1 MSQKILPKSFLV
13 VGIGASAGGLEALQ
27 EFVKILPK
35 QTNCAF
41 ILAQHL
47 SPTYKSMMVDLLSR
61 QTNKKI
67 VEIKH
72 GSLIEPE
79 ILYITPPNNDV
90 IVQNGKM
97 YLKPPLSQIG
107 PKPSIDIF
115 FESLARDQKENAIGI
130 ILSGTG
136 SDGSHG
142 VRAIK
147 AEGGITIAQEPESTK
162 YDGMVIS
169 AINTGNIDFVLPVS
183 KIVEEIDNI
192 SRYSYENKTIEYSN
206 ENRFD
211 PFSEIFQIVQEKKSV
226 DFKDYKISTI
236 RRRLARRMAALKII
250 AISDYVSYLKTNA
263 KEVDALYQD
272 ILIGVTYFFRDKDA
286 FNELKQNLEIMIKH
300 NKDKENIRVW
310 IPGCSTGEEAYTIA
324 IILHQILGIE
334 LLNYKVQIF
343 ATDIDDESLEIARKS
358 KYPEASFQD
367 VDSAILKKYFVRQ
380 GQHYNV
386 IKPIR
391 DMVIFSHHN
400 INIDPPFLRVNL
412 ISCRNLLIYFNQKL
426 QEKIFP
432 VFHYSLHPNGILFLG
447 KSESVGKFSTLFE
460 VVNKKEKIYKSQ
472 ITKSSPL
479 LVYQLQ
485 NKTKPYEIP
494 NHTNHITEYS
504 IQEATKDTI
513 TNIFLP
519 NSVVINTNHD
529 IIYFQEELFS
539 YLKVSPG
546 NATFNIFK
554 MIDDRL
560 NLELRSILH
569 IALKERASKK
579 SRFIRFETKEEL
591 LFVQIIVTPLLN
603 IIDKELYLVSFLEE
617 KEYEVRSMGAIIDE
631 DSENIRTKELEF
643 ELKST
648 KEHLQTVIEEL
659 ETSNEEMQ
667 SLNEE
672 LQSSNEELQSS
683 NEELET
689 SNEELQSSNEE
700 LQTAY
705 SELNH
710 INKELENKSIEIE
723 KTNNLLNTKKD
734 KLLVTTKRFE
744 TALESTD
751 GGIFEYFL
759 DGSKKG
765 FFSTKFANI
774 LGYQKNEIAKY
785 EKDIF
790 GFLQT
795 IIVPNQLE
803 IFMKGYSVFLKEQ
816 KKYDMALKIITKD
829 NILKF
834 VHIYIKIIPM
844 EGSNKVV
851 GLIIDVDQKYK
862 DTVVLNLQKQKLDT
876 IFDAVDNMIL
886 ISDGEELL
894 EVNGAF
900 TRYFHLTL
908 QQFKK
913 HYKCI
918 CELFQNDEDSKDYI
932 GYDIENPRNWVKQL
946 LVSSNERKVKINING
961 VIYHFKITLKQINLD
976 ANIIGYLISLN
987 DITTQVTYEE
997 NLKQE
1002 VEKRIEQIR
1011 KQDELLLSQS
1021 KSAAMGEMI
1030 SAIAHQW
1037 RQPLNTLSLYNI
1049 ALESK
1054 ELLLK
1059 DDIKEFREKSNNVI
1073 RQMSQT
1079 INDFRDFFKPNKNK
1093 EKFFIF
1099 ESIEKVLGILYAQL
1113 KEKNIIIKNNVDHE
1127 LDLFNFKSEFE
1138 QVLINL
1144 INNSKDAI
1152 LKASVNKSKG
1162 MIEFNSHIDD
1172 GKIVLEILDNGGG
1185 IDTSIIDKIFEPYF
1199 TTKFESQ
1206 GTGLG
1211 LYMSKMIIERNMGGQ
1226 IVAVN
1231 NKSGTT
1237 FKIIFGT
1244 NNE

>member
-1 MSQKILPKSFLV
+1 
-13 VGIGASAGGLEALQ
+13 
-27 EFVKILPK
+27 
-35 QTNCAF
+35 
-41 ILAQHL
+41 
-47 SPTYKSMMVDLLSR
+47 
-61 QTNKKI
+61 
-67 VEIKH
+67 
-72 GSLIEPE
+72 
-79 ILYITPPNNDV
+79 
-90 IVQNGKM
+90 
-97 YLKPPLSQIG
+97 
-107 PKPSIDIF
+107 
-115 FESLARDQKENAIGI
+115 
-130 ILSGTG
+130 
-136 SDGSHG
+136 
-142 VRAIK
+142 
-147 AEGGITIAQEPESTK
+147 
-162 YDGMVIS
+162 
-169 AINTGNIDFVLPVS
+169 
-183 KIVEEIDNI
+183 
-192 SRYSYENKTIEYSN
+192 
-206 ENRFD
+206 
-211 PFSEIFQIVQEKKSV
+211 
-226 DFKDYKISTI
+226 
-236 RRRLARRMAALKII
+236 
-250 AISDYVSYLKTNA
+250 
-263 KEVDALYQD
+263 
-272 ILIGVTYFFRDKDA
+272 
-286 FNELKQNLEIMIKH
+286 
-300 NKDKENIRVW
+300 
-310 IPGCSTGEEAYTIA
+310 
-324 IILHQILGIE
+324 
-334 LLNYKVQIF
+334 
-343 ATDIDDESLEIARKS
+343 
-358 KYPEASFQD
+358 
-367 VDSAILKKYFVRQ
+367 
-380 GQHYNV
+380 
-386 IKPIR
+386 
-391 DMVIFSHHN
+391 MVIFSHHN
-400 INIDPPFLRVNL
+400 LNIDPPFLRVNL

-460 VVNKKEKIYKSQ
+460 VVDKKEKIYKSQ
-472 ITKSSPL
+472 ITKNSPL

-591 LFVQIIVTPLLN
+591 LFIQIIVTPLLN

-617 KEYEVRSMGAIIDE
+617 KEYEVRSMGSINDD
-631 DSENIRTKELEF
+631 DSENMRTKELEF

-723 KTNNLLNTKKD
+723 RTNNLLNAKKD

-759 DGSKKG
+759 QSTKKG
-765 FFSTKFANI
+765 FFSTKFAHI
-774 LGYQKNEIAKY
+774 LGYQKNEIVKY

-790 GFLQT
+790 GFLQK

-803 IFMKGYSVFLKEQ
+803 DFMEGYTAFLKEQ
-816 KKYDMALKIITKD
+816 KKYDMALKIITKE
-829 NILKF
+829 NVFKF
-834 VHIYIKIIPM
+834 IHIYIKIVQI
-844 EGSNKVV
+844 EGIDKVV
-851 GLIIDVDQKYK
+851 GVIIDVDQKHK
-862 DTVVLNLQKQKLDT
+862 DTMVLNLQKQKLDT
-876 IFDAVDNMIL
+876 IFDTVDNMIL
-886 ISDGEELL
+886 ISDGIELL

-900 TRYFHLTL
+900 SRYFNLSL
-908 QQFKK
+908 EQFKK
-913 HYKCI
+913 QHHCV
-918 CELFQNDEDSKDYI
+918 CELFQNDEDDLEYIVYDPQNSKSW
-932 GYDIENPRNWVKQL
+932 IEQL
-946 LVSSNERKVKINING
+946 LISTDEKKVKINIKG
-961 VIYHFKITLKQINLD
+961 TIYHFKIALKQIDLD
-976 ANIIGYLISLN
+976 ATQKGYLISLN
-987 DITTQVTYEE
+987 DITTQVTYEAT
-997 NLKQE
+997 LKKE
-1002 VEKRIEQIR
+1002 VEQRIEQIR

-1021 KSAAMGEMI
+1021 KSASMGEMI

-1049 ALESK
+1049 TLESK
-1054 ELLLK
+1054 EYLSK
-1059 DDIKEFREKSNNVI
+1059 EDIKEFREKSNNVI
-1073 RQMSQT
+1073 QQMSQT

-1093 EKFFIF
+1093 EKFFIVD
-1099 ESIEKVLGILYAQL
+1099 SIQKVLGILDAQF
-1113 KEKNIIIKNNVDHE
+1113 KEKNIIIKNSVDTN
-1127 LDLFNFKSEFE
+1127 LFLLNFKSEFE

-1144 INNSKDAI
+1144 LNNAKDAI
-1152 LKASVNKSKG
+1152 LKTIPPKKMGIIEIVSFVSKTE
-1162 MIEFNSHIDD
+1162 II
-1172 GKIVLEILDNGGG
+1172 LEIRDNGSG
-1185 IDTSIIDKIFEPYF
+1185 IEPNIIDKIFEPYF

-1226 IVAVN
+1226 IVVL
-1231 NKSGTT
+1231 SDDDGTA
-1237 FKIIFGT
+1237 FKIIFGS
-1244 NNE
+1244 EQ

>member
-1 MSQKILPKSFLV
+1 MIEKKNSKPFLI

-35 QTNCAF
+35 ETNCAF

-67 VEIKH
+67 IEIKH

-192 SRYSYENKTIEYSN
+192 TKYSYENKNIEYIN

-211 PFSEIFQIVQEKKSV
+211 PFNDIFQILQEKKSV

-250 AISDYVSYLKTNA
+250 AISDYISYIKTNT

-272 ILIGVTYFFRDKDA
+272 ILIGVTYFFRDKEA
-286 FNELKQNLEIMIKH
+286 FIELKQNLETMIKH

-334 LLNYKVQIF
+334 LLNYKIQIF

-400 INIDPPFLRVNL
+400 LNIDPPFLRVNL

-432 VFHYSLHPNGILFLG
+432 IFHYSLHPNGVLFLG

-460 VVNKKEKIYKSQ
+460 VVDKKEKIYKSQ

-479 LVYQLQ
+479 SVYQLQ

-529 IIYFQEELFS
+529 IIYFQEELFA

-617 KEYEVRSMGAIIDE
+617 KEYEVRSIGSIIDD
-631 DSENIRTKELEF
+631 DSENMKTKELEF
-643 ELKST
+643 ELKTT

-710 INKELENKSIEIE
+710 INKELEDKSIEIE
-723 KTNNLLNTKKD
+723 KTNNLLNVKKD

-759 DGSKKG
+759 QSTKKG

-774 LGYQKNEIAKY
+774 LGYQKNEIVKY

-790 GFLQT
+790 GFLKT
-795 IIVPNQLE
+795 IILPNQLE
-803 IFMKGYSVFLKEQ
+803 TFMKGYEEFLKEQ
-816 KKYDMALKIITKD
+816 KKYDMALKVITKQ
-829 NILKF
+829 NVLKF
-834 VHIYIKIIPM
+834 IHIYIKIVQV

-851 GLIIDVDQKYK
+851 GVIIDVDQKYK
-862 DTVVLNLQKQKLDT
+862 DTMILNLQKQKLDT
-876 IFDAVDNMIL
+876 IFDTVDNMIL
-886 ISDGEELL
+886 ISDGVQLL

-900 TRYFHLTL
+900 SRYFNLSL
-908 QQFKK
+908 EQFKK
-913 HYKCI
+913 QYNCV
-918 CELFQNDEDSKDYI
+918 CELFQNDEDDLEYI
-932 GYDIENPRNWVKQL
+932 VYNPENPQNWINQL
-946 LVSSNERKVKINING
+946 LVSKNEKKVKMNIKG
-961 VIYHFKITLKQINLD
+961 AIYHFKIALKQIDLD
-976 ANIIGYLISLN
+976 ETQKGYLITLN
-987 DITTQVTYEE
+987 DITTQVTYEAT
-997 NLKQE
+997 LKKE
-1002 VEKRIEQIR
+1002 VEQRIEQIR

-1049 ALESK
+1049 TLESK
-1054 ELLLK
+1054 EYLSK
-1059 DDIKEFREKSNNVI
+1059 EDIQEFREKSNNVI
-1073 RQMSQT
+1073 QQMSQT

-1093 EKFFIF
+1093 EKFFI
-1099 ESIEKVLGILYAQL
+1099 SKSLQKVLGMIEVEL
-1113 KEKNIIIKNNVDHE
+1113 KEKNIIIKNSIDSE
-1127 LDLFNFKSEFE
+1127 LSLFNFKSEFE

-1144 INNSKDAI
+1144 INNAKDAI
-1152 LKASVNKSKG
+1152 LKISNPKMIGIIELKSIKNDKE
-1162 MIEFNSHIDD
+1162 II
-1172 GKIVLEILDNGGG
+1172 LEISDNGGG
-1185 IDTSIIDKIFEPYF
+1185 IDLNIIDKIFEPYF

-1226 IVAVN
+1226 IIVAN
-1231 NKSGTT
+1231 NDNGTT
-1237 FKIIFGT
+1237 FKVIFGLDK
-1244 NNE
+1244 

>member
-1 MSQKILPKSFLV
+1 MIEKKHSKPFVV

-35 QTNCAF
+35 ETNCAF

-67 VEIKH
+67 VEIQH

-192 SRYSYENKTIEYSN
+192 TRYSYENKNIEYIN

-211 PFSEIFQIVQEKKSV
+211 PFNDIFQIVQEKKSV

-286 FNELKQNLEIMIKH
+286 FNELKQTLETMLKH
-300 NKDKENIRVW
+300 SKDKENIRVW

-334 LLNYKVQIF
+334 LLNYKIQIF

-400 INIDPPFLRVNL
+400 LNIDPPFLRVNL

-432 VFHYSLHPNGILFLG
+432 VFHYSLNPNGILFLG

-460 VVNKKEKIYKSQ
+460 VVDKKEKIYKSQ

-479 LVYQLQ
+479 SVYQLQ

-617 KEYEVRSMGAIIDE
+617 KEYEVRSMGSIVDD
-631 DSENIRTKELEF
+631 DSENMRTKELEF

-710 INKELENKSIEIE
+710 INQELENKSIEIE
-723 KTNNLLNTKKD
+723 KTNNLLNAKKD

-759 DGSKKG
+759 GSNKKG
-765 FFSTKFANI
+765 FFSTKFAHI
-774 LGYQKNEIAKY
+774 LGYQKNEIVKY

-803 IFMKGYSVFLKEQ
+803 IFMQGYEEFLKEQ
-816 KKYDMALKIITKD
+816 KKYDMALKIMTKD

-834 VHIYIKIIPM
+834 IHIYIKIVQI
-844 EGSNKVV
+844 EGINKVV

-862 DTVVLNLQKQKLDT
+862 DTMVLNLQKQKLDT
-876 IFDAVDNMIL
+876 IFDTVDNMIL
-886 ISDGEELL
+886 ISDGVELL

-900 TRYFHLTL
+900 SRYFNLTL
-908 QQFKK
+908 GQFKK
-913 HYKCI
+913 RYHCV
-918 CELFQNDEDSKDYI
+918 CELFQNDEDDLDYI
-932 GYDIENPRNWVKQL
+932 VYNKDNPQNWIEQL
-946 LVSSNERKVKINING
+946 FMSTNERKVKINIKG
-961 VIYHFKITLKQINLD
+961 AIYHFKITLKQIDLD
-976 ANIIGYLISLN
+976 ATQKGYLISLN
-987 DITTQVTYEE
+987 DITTQVTYEAT
-997 NLKQE
+997 LKKE

-1049 ALESK
+1049 TLESK
-1054 ELLLK
+1054 EYLSK
-1059 DDIKEFREKSNNVI
+1059 EDIKEFREKSNNVI
-1073 RQMSQT
+1073 SQMSQT

-1093 EKFFIF
+1093 EKFFV
-1099 ESIEKVLGILYAQL
+1099 SKSLQKVLGMLEAQL
-1113 KEKNIIIKNNVDHE
+1113 KEKNILIKNSVDTE
-1127 LDLFNFKSEFE
+1127 LTLFNFKSEFE

-1144 INNSKDAI
+1144 LNNAKDAI
-1152 LKASVNKSKG
+1152 LKTISQKKIGV
-1162 MIEFNSHIDD
+1162 IEIISFQSDTE
-1172 GKIVLEILDNGGG
+1172 IVLEILDNGGG
-1185 IDTSIIDKIFEPYF
+1185 IEMGIIDKIFEPYF

-1211 LYMSKMIIERNMGGQ
+1211 LYMSKMIIERNMGGKL
-1226 IVAVN
+1226 IVSN
-1231 NKSGTT
+1231 NKHGAS
-1237 FKIIFGT
+1237 FKITFGV
-1244 NNE
+1244 E